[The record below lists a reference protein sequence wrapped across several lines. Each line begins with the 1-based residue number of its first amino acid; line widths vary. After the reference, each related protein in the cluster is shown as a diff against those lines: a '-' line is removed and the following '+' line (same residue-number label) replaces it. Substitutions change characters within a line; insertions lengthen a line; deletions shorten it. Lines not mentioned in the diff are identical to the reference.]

1 MYLLAP
7 TSADPEAQGKAL
19 GMQSSSLGTLPLPVH
34 KAQNRREESEHW
46 REMRCQPLAA
56 WCFAV
61 FSFLPRAPV
70 SDFRTERIPGQLLQ
84 KERAQPSDENKQKCH
99 KVALSKTHQLEK
111 FHSELSCPKEG
122 GWAEICRPACP
133 ISSALTGK
141 SPGGQLPYS
150 GVGFLKNWRLWPH
163 CFLYVYKKKS
173 SKVLGT

>member
-1 MYLLAP
+1 MLC
-7 TSADPEAQGKAL
+7 EA
-19 GMQSSSLGTLPLPVH
+19 
-34 KAQNRREESEHW
+34 
-46 REMRCQPLAA
+46 
-56 WCFAV
+56 

-70 SDFRTERIPGQLLQ
+70 SGFRTESIPGQLLQ

-150 GVGFLKNWRLWPH
+150 GVGFFKELETLTSLLPICLYKEIIKRSRNVRRLECISRRSNLNSFKILQNKQQMAINYW
-163 CFLYVYKKKS
+163 
-173 SKVLGT
+173 